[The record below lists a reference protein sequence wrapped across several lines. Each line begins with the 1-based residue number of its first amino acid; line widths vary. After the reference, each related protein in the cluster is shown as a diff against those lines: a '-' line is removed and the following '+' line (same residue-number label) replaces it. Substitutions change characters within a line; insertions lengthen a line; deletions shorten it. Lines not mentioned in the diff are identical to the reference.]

1 MENTNTL
8 KLRKCA
14 YIFDSS
20 ASRYFY
26 GTKAQHAEKAATE
39 KEMKKYFED
48 PEKLNEKIPYTKD
61 SKGKDI
67 LTMLIYEIDKT
78 DIKKYGTNSH
88 SHAHMRRR
96 NADCG
101 VRGGAGPIAT
111 ADAFGGDG

>member
-78 DIKKYGTNSH
+78 DIKKYGTKKAIENGLYIQLNKKMLLTLETEH
-88 SHAHMRRR
+88 RK
-96 NADCG
+96 
-101 VRGGAGPIAT
+101 T
-111 ADAFGGDG
+111 